1 MEEGCCQLF
10 SPSFEKLCCCV
21 SFYLMQKWQKEGGRR
36 KASISD
42 TTEGNM
48 GGGWGGGLVVS
59 GLWPFCAIWM
69 VQKAKKQPEHLCY
82 SLRHYDNENS
92 QMLRGINNISSFLR
106 LYKRN
111 IYSIWKRLCRE
122 VLELKKKKNHNVFT
136 MWWRRAAQQATLTRL
151 FPNFWLPNHAAL
163 IPCYHICHAHSII

>member
-1 MEEGCCQLF
+1 MDKDKSHQGLLEMLPCTSFNTQEWWWRKGLDRLF
-10 SPSFEKLCCCV
+10 PPSFEKLHCCV

-69 VQKAKKQPEHLCY
+69 VQKAQKQPEHLCY
-82 SLRHYDNENS
+82 SLHHYDNENP

-111 IYSIWKRLCRE
+111 IYSMW
-122 VLELKKKKNHNVFT
+122 KKKGYAKKY
-136 MWWRRAAQQATLTRL
+136 W
-151 FPNFWLPNHAAL
+151 
-163 IPCYHICHAHSII
+163 S